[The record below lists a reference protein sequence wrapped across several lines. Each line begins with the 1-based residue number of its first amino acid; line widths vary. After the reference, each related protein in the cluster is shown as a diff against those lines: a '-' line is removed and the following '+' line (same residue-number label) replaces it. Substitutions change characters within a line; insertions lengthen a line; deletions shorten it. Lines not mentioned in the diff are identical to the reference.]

1 MDALGALPNSSPAV
15 STPFTSSL
23 SSLGVTPGS
32 PAKLVPTLGPA
43 SLGPTC
49 QAPTFN
55 TVQPLSNQL
64 QGASFPLTMASLM
77 ILHGHDVIVSQ
88 AHLIFFVCDVFYE
101 LAFIS

>member
-1 MDALGALPNSSPAV
+1 LTLLQLIPEWTVHLQMDALGGLPNSSPAV
-15 STPFTSSL
+15 STPFTGGL

-55 TVQPLSNQL
+55 PVQSLSNQL
-64 QGASFPLTMASLM
+64 QGAALVRLLHSL
-77 ILHGHDVIVSQ
+77 S
-88 AHLIFFVCDVFYE
+88 
-101 LAFIS
+101 